1 MGVFDHKKFQELKS
15 MGFTEQQIQRAMSQT
30 TTNSTT
36 SEIID
41 IIYKQ
46 NENNSDNTNTNTSQN
61 KSVGITLPTKS
72 NNHSTN
78 RLNTSNTNVAANLT
92 NSVDHKLDSDIQ
104 RAIQLSLKE
113 SNSPD
118 LEESLGMYNF
128 LEPNDPN
135 FRQRE
140 TGVFSGLQSL
150 SKIYYL
156 NSLIQSYFFIPNL
169 REQIL
174 KFQPTE
180 SQWQEDLENKN
191 QPEEKRNPRLIH
203 ELQRLFSQ
211 MISSNSKYSNPK
223 TVMKL
228 IIHNDIQNIFLEGKQ
243 LNVTHFHHNF
253 CGLLNN
259 ILLSFQKKIKRT
271 KSKKEDEENQNEKE
285 KEMEKEKEQ
294 EQEENQNENKK
305 EIEKDNEEKEQ
316 DNEEKEKGQEGKKKN
331 QDKKINGE
339 TEEDRGT
346 ETDRKKDENRD
357 QIKNEKDEG
366 MEIKKEKEEEE
377 NQNENKKEIEKDK
390 EKKEQDNEEKE
401 KGQEGKKNQ
410 DKKINGETEEDTGI
424 ETETKKDEDTE
435 KIEKDEDQTTISQER
450 TENKN
455 QLEKK
460 EKEEDKEEGDD
471 EKEKE
476 EKKEKEKEKIE
487 EKKEKIEKEIQ
498 KHEIQKKE
506 LTQQEVIT
514 QPIQTFISNIFY
526 LDTLIL
532 KTGFDENE
540 IPFEKEKEKQFKE
553 INLMI
558 KSGDLYSSL
567 EDYTLQISETQ
578 IKKEIIFLNAP
589 KVLTFQL
596 DRETKDTED
605 GNKLFKQNNKFKFE
619 KEIFLDRY
627 MFPNLEKTRNSRE
640 QIKELDIKKQNLF
653 KELNH
658 FENFD
663 KSTFPIDLSLKNALD
678 YFNTTKENINN
689 DNNDEKEIEFI
700 LNVLT
705 TNLNIVEKKIDSL
718 KKQIQ
723 EQEIQMKNIFEK
735 NKQFKYILHSIL
747 VHKGELNNGNYY
759 VYIQDSIKEL
769 WYKFADREVTIV
781 NEDIVMNESIGH
793 NKQNGQNCSA
803 FCLTYLRQDSCE
815 KTLRDYLENQKEII
829 PNPLKKEIKKQ
840 NSKLIKEINKWEREK
855 KEQKMKGKIE
865 EIKKEVEAM
874 IKKEVLLQ
882 FPVILSDGKKPAL
895 LSLINFAH
903 SIEKTKL
910 VKKIILDK
918 VMAKYLKKE
927 KKRKQKR
934 EKSKIEER
942 EKNKTEKE
950 TVMEK
955 EKEIEIIK
963 DSDFVEINFKE
974 IKKKERKKKQLLKRI
989 NRDIVRLT
997 ETQIQ
1002 KEMNILKY
1010 EFALFKA
1017 YHQQFLSA
1025 MENILNKDFLQA
1037 LLELYELKKRSEINQ
1052 RFNLN
1057 LDFEMFITL
1066 CIKEIIDNSFQI
1078 LRNDLLNLDDPII
1091 IEHLNQIQI
1100 ATIISYKMTE
1110 NVNEEEKEATI
1121 EFLFDQNPENKDHI
1135 FTKSKENL
1143 ESIKNELINEEENKK
1158 INSLTKINNILD
1170 LFNEQKKLVEFNTPL
1185 PDLLKFK
1192 QFKDPLSDS
1201 FEKNYNLIL
1210 EKYSKYFL

>member
-1 MGVFDHKKFQELKS
+1 MGIIDQTKFQELKL
-15 MGFTEQQIQRAMSQT
+15 MGFTEQQIQRAMSRT
-30 TTNSTT
+30 TPNSST

-41 IIYKQ
+41 LIYKQ

-61 KSVGITLPTKS
+61 KSIGITLPTNS
-72 NNHSTN
+72 
-78 RLNTSNTNVAANLT
+78 NTSNTNVAANLT

-113 SNSPD
+113 SNSPA

-140 TGVFSGLQSL
+140 TVVFSGLQSL

-180 SQWQEDLENKN
+180 NQWLEDIENKN
-191 QPEEKRNPRLIH
+191 QPEEKRGPVLIH

-243 LNVTHFHHNF
+243 LNVSHFHNNF
-253 CGLLNN
+253 CDLLHN
-259 ILLSFQKKIKRT
+259 ILLSFQKKIK
-271 KSKKEDEENQNEKE
+271 SDNNKKEDEENQNEKK
-285 KEMEKEKEQ
+285 KETETETEIEKEKE
-294 EQEENQNENKK
+294 K
-305 EIEKDNEEKEQ
+305 
-316 DNEEKEKGQEGKKKN
+316 
-331 QDKKINGE
+331 
-339 TEEDRGT
+339 
-346 ETDRKKDENRD
+346 
-357 QIKNEKDEG
+357 EKDE
-366 MEIKKEKEEEE
+366 
-377 NQNENKKEIEKDK
+377 
-390 EKKEQDNEEKE
+390 
-401 KGQEGKKNQ
+401 EGKKNQ
-410 DKKINGETEEDTGI
+410 DKKINGETEEGI
-424 ETETKKDEDTE
+424 KTETKKDENVDQIKKENENEEKEKKKEGEKENQNVNENESKEEKNNQGKKINGETEEGIKTETKKDENVDQIKKEKENEETETKKIIQETETKKDKDRD
-435 KIEKDEDQTTISQER
+435 KIEKVKEENEEEEKENEKEKDKDQTNINQER

-455 QLEKK
+455 QLEK
-460 EKEEDKEEGDD
+460 E
-471 EKEKE
+471 E
-476 EKKEKEKEKIE
+476 EKKEKEEEKEEKGEKEK
-487 EKKEKIEKEIQ
+487 EKEKEIQ
-498 KHEIQKKE
+498 KQENQKE
-506 LTQQEVIT
+506 EFVQQEVIT
-514 QPIQTFISNIFY
+514 QPSQTFISKIFY

-532 KTGFDENE
+532 KSGLDENE
-540 IPFEKEKEKQFKE
+540 IPFEKEKKKQFKE
-553 INLMI
+553 INVLI
-558 KSGDLYSSL
+558 RSGDLYSSL
-567 EDYTLQISETQ
+567 EDYTLQISEKQ

-596 DRETKDTED
+596 DRETKDPED
-605 GNKLFKQNNKFKFE
+605 GNKVFKQNTKFKFE

-627 MFPNLEKTRNSRE
+627 LFPNLEKTRNSRE
-640 QIKELDIKKQNLF
+640 QIKELQTKKQNLL

-678 YFNTTKENINN
+678 YFNTTKEKTTTNN
-689 DNNDEKEIEFI
+689 NSEKDEKEIEFI
-700 LNVLT
+700 LNILT

-718 KKQIQ
+718 KKHIQ

-747 VHKGELNNGNYY
+747 VHKGEINNGNYY
-759 VYIQDSIKEL
+759 VYIHDSIKKI

-793 NKQNGQNCSA
+793 YKQTGQNCSS
-803 FCLTYLRQDSCE
+803 FCLTYLSQDLCE
-815 KTLRDYLENQKEII
+815 KTLREYLENQKEII

-865 EIKKEVEAM
+865 EIKKGVDAM
-874 IKKEVLLQ
+874 IKKEVLVQ
-882 FPVILSDGKKPAL
+882 FPVILSDGKKPSL

-918 VMAKYLKKE
+918 VMEKYLKK
-927 KKRKQKR
+927 KKKKKQKR
-934 EKSKIEER
+934 EEEEEKNKIEEK
-942 EKNKTEKE
+942 EKIEKQKKMG
-950 TVMEK
+950 T

-963 DSDFVEINFKE
+963 DSDFVEIDSKE
-974 IKKKERKKKQLLKRI
+974 ILKKERKKKQLLKRI

-1002 KEMNILKY
+1002 KEMTILKY

-1025 MENILNKDFLQA
+1025 MENILNTDFLQA

-1052 RFNLN
+1052 TFNLN
-1057 LDFEMFITL
+1057 LDFETFITL

-1078 LRNDLLNLDDPII
+1078 LRNDLLNLDDSII

-1100 ATIISYKMTE
+1100 ATIISYKMSE
-1110 NVNEEEKEATI
+1110 IVNEEEKEATI
-1121 EFLFDQNPENKDHI
+1121 EFLLDQNPENKDHI

-1143 ESIKNELINEEENKK
+1143 ESIKNQLISEEENKK
-1158 INSLTKINNILD
+1158 INSLTEINNILD
-1170 LFNEQKKLVEFNTPL
+1170 LFNEPKKNLEFNTPL
-1185 PDLLKFK
+1185 PDLSKFK
-1192 QFKDPLSDS
+1192 QLEDPLADS
-1201 FEKNYNLIL
+1201 FEKNYKLIL

>member
-1 MGVFDHKKFQELKS
+1 MGIIDQTKFQELKL
-15 MGFTEQQIQRAMSQT
+15 MGFTEQQIQRAMSRT
-30 TTNSTT
+30 TPNSST

-41 IIYKQ
+41 LIYKQ
-46 NENNSDNTNTNTSQN
+46 NENNSDNSNTNTSQN
-61 KSVGITLPTKS
+61 KSIGITLPTNS
-72 NNHSTN
+72 
-78 RLNTSNTNVAANLT
+78 NTSNTNVAANLT

-113 SNSPD
+113 SNSPA

-135 FRQRE
+135 FRHRE

-180 SQWQEDLENKN
+180 NQWLEDIENKN
-191 QPEEKRNPRLIH
+191 QPEEKRSPVLIH

-243 LNVTHFHHNF
+243 LNVSHFHNNF
-253 CGLLNN
+253 CDLLHN
-259 ILLSFQKKIKRT
+259 ILLSFQKKIK
-271 KSKKEDEENQNEKE
+271 SDNNKKEDEENQNEKKKGTE
-285 KEMEKEKEQ
+285 TEIEKEKE
-294 EQEENQNENKK
+294 
-305 EIEKDNEEKEQ
+305 
-316 DNEEKEKGQEGKKKN
+316 
-331 QDKKINGE
+331 
-339 TEEDRGT
+339 
-346 ETDRKKDENRD
+346 KDE
-357 QIKNEKDEG
+357 
-366 MEIKKEKEEEE
+366 
-377 NQNENKKEIEKDK
+377 
-390 EKKEQDNEEKE
+390 
-401 KGQEGKKNQ
+401 EGKKNQ
-410 DKKINGETEEDTGI
+410 DKKINGETEEGT
-424 ETETKKDEDTE
+424 ETETKKDENVDQIKKENENEE
-435 KIEKDEDQTTISQER
+435 KEKKNEKAEKKEGEKDNQNVNENESKEEKNNQGKQFNGETEEGTETETKKDENVDQIGKIKEEEEKENENEKEKEKDKDQTNINQER
-450 TENKN
+450 TENKI
-455 QLEKK
+455 QLENEEEKK
-460 EKEEDKEEGDD
+460 EKEE
-471 EKEKE
+471 EKE
-476 EKKEKEKEKIE
+476 EKGEKENEKEKEKEK
-487 EKKEKIEKEIQ
+487 EKEIQ
-498 KHEIQKKE
+498 KQENQKE
-506 LTQQEVIT
+506 EFVQQEVIT
-514 QPIQTFISNIFY
+514 HPSQTFISKIFY

-532 KTGFDENE
+532 KSGLDENE
-540 IPFEKEKEKQFKE
+540 IPFEKEKKKQFKE
-553 INLMI
+553 INVLI
-558 KSGDLYSSL
+558 RSGDLYSSL
-567 EDYTLQISETQ
+567 EDYTLQISEKQ

-596 DRETKDTED
+596 DRETKDPED
-605 GNKLFKQNNKFKFE
+605 GNKVFKQNNKFKFE

-627 MFPNLEKTRNSRE
+627 LFPNLEKTRNSRE
-640 QIKELDIKKQNLF
+640 QIKELQIKKQNLL

-678 YFNTTKENINN
+678 YFNTTKEKTTTNN
-689 DNNDEKEIEFI
+689 NSEKDEKEIEFI
-700 LNVLT
+700 LNILT

-718 KKQIQ
+718 KKHIQ

-747 VHKGELNNGNYY
+747 VHKGEINNGNYY
-759 VYIQDSIKEL
+759 VYIHDSIKKI

-793 NKQNGQNCSA
+793 YKQTGQTCSS
-803 FCLTYLRQDSCE
+803 FCLTYLSQYLCE
-815 KTLRDYLENQKEII
+815 KTLREYLENQKEII

-865 EIKKEVEAM
+865 EIKKGVDAM
-874 IKKEVLLQ
+874 IKKEVLVQ
-882 FPVILSDGKKPAL
+882 FPVILSDGKKPSL
-895 LSLINFAH
+895 SSLINFAH

-918 VMAKYLKKE
+918 VMEKYLKK
-927 KKRKQKR
+927 KKKKKQKR
-934 EKSKIEER
+934 EEEEEKNKIEEK
-942 EKNKTEKE
+942 EKIEKQKKMG
-950 TVMEK
+950 T

-963 DSDFVEINFKE
+963 DSDFVEIDSKE
-974 IKKKERKKKQLLKRI
+974 ILKKERKKKQLLKRI

-1002 KEMNILKY
+1002 KEMTILKY

-1025 MENILNKDFLQA
+1025 MENILNTDFLQA

-1052 RFNLN
+1052 TFNLN
-1057 LDFEMFITL
+1057 LDFETFITL
-1066 CIKEIIDNSFQI
+1066 CIKEIIDTSFQI
-1078 LRNDLLNLDDPII
+1078 LRNDLLNLDDSII

-1100 ATIISYKMTE
+1100 ATIISYKMSE
-1110 NVNEEEKEATI
+1110 IVNEEEKEATI
-1121 EFLFDQNPENKDHI
+1121 EFLLDQNPEKKDQI

-1143 ESIKNELINEEENKK
+1143 ESIKNQLISEEENKK
-1158 INSLTKINNILD
+1158 INSLTEINNILD
-1170 LFNEQKKLVEFNTPL
+1170 LFNEPNKILEFNTPL
-1185 PDLLKFK
+1185 PDLSKFK
-1192 QFKDPLSDS
+1192 QLEDPLADS
-1201 FEKNYNLIL
+1201 FEKNYKLIL